1 MTKPVKPN
9 KVVIFDV
16 GGVILFCEHGL
27 ICNRLSALCERSP
40 SDIYQFIFRDGL
52 EKLYDEGKLS
62 TKEFYDKIIGL
73 LKLDIAFDRFC
84 QIWSEV
90 YEENLSVT
98 QMIKELKKNDLKM
111 YLLSNINELHYLHIR
126 NKYKILDEL
135 EEYIL
140 SYIVGHRK
148 PNREIFET
156 VLKKSGLPP
165 SEHIFIDDVKD
176 FVDVAQ
182 SMGMRGIVF
191 ESMMQLKRELEE
203 AGVILMP
210 RE

>member
-1 MTKPVKPN
+1 MREQVIPN

-16 GGVILFCEHGL
+16 GGVILFCDHGL
-27 ICNRLSALCERSP
+27 ICNRLSALCEHSP

-62 TKEFYDKIIGL
+62 TKEFYEKIIEL
-73 LKLDIAFDRFC
+73 LKVDIEFDRFC

-98 QMIKELKKNDLKM
+98 QLIKELKKNDLKM
-111 YLLSNINELHYLHIR
+111 YLLSNTNELHYLHIR
-126 NKYKILDEL
+126 NKYKILDEFDD
-135 EEYIL
+135 YIL
-140 SYIVGHRK
+140 SYQVGHRK
-148 PNREIFET
+148 PNREIFDA
-156 VLKKSGLPP
+156 VLKISGLPP

-182 SMGMRGIVF
+182 LMGMRGIVF
-191 ESMMQLKRELEE
+191 ESTMQLKRELEE
-203 AGVILMP
+203 AGVI
-210 RE
+210 